1 MISTAIAIPNM
12 ALISITLFVVLAM
25 SMTVH
30 DDTVAGAFGP
40 SARNV
45 KIKNLRTYPFN
56 EPHNAR

>member
-1 MISTAIAIPNM
+1 M

-56 EPHNAR
+56 VPHNAR